1 MNRSFNPPPWKLDGG
16 ARMKTR
22 HDRYKPFIDEIMAAS
37 SHRHASEVITDAVH
51 CMVQAMWQALC
62 FGENRT
68 KAAKDYAD
76 TRARFD
82 EAEWEHVVKAF
93 CHLCDALTVKR
104 EEFLGHVMEELGAT
118 NQHNGQFFTP
128 VDMSSLMGD
137 IMAEEPRDE
146 VIRLHDPC
154 CGAGVLLI
162 QGAEAL
168 LDKGWKQRNLCIVA
182 TDIDHRACDMCY
194 VQLSL
199 LGYAAVVQQVDALAL
214 KPFDTARYTPGWFLH
229 GFPMRGIRA

>member
-1 MNRSFNPPPWKLDGG
+1 MSTCVKVIFKPLPDGVDVRVG
-16 ARMKTR
+16 
-22 HDRYKPFIDEIMAAS
+22 YDETPD
-37 SHRHASEVITDAVH
+37 VTDV
-51 CMVQAMWQALC
+51 
-62 FGENRT
+62 E
-68 KAAKDYAD
+68 KEYAE

-82 EAEWEHVVKAF
+82 EAEWKHVVKAF

-118 NQHNGQFFTP
+118 NQHNGQFLTP
-128 VDMSSLMGD
+128 VHVSSLMGD
-137 IMAEEPRDE
+137 IVSEEPRDE

-154 CGAGVLLI
+154 CGAGVLMI

-168 LDKGWKQRNLCIVA
+168 LRKGWKQRNICVVA
-182 TDIDHRACDMCY
+182 TDIDHRACDFCY
-194 VQLSL
+194 LQLSL

-214 KPFDTARYTPGWFLH
+214 KPFDVARYTPGWYLH